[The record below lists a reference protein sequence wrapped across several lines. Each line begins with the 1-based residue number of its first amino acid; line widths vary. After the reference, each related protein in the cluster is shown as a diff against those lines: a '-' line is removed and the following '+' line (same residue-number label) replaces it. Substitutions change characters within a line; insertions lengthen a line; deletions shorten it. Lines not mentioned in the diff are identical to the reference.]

1 MCTGIAQRRGGDGVG
16 FSMVRRWFNKVW
28 LEQGVHEQGV
38 VRNVLAE
45 QVLLLIGRT
54 SDPYTPG

>member
-1 MCTGIAQRRGGDGVG
+1 MRSMENVYRYCTAEGW
-16 FSMVRRWFNKVW
+16 RWGRFNKVW

-54 SDPYTPG
+54 SDP